1 MKNSTRRNEAKSAS
15 KREKIEKAK
24 KKKKQHRN
32 QLLSNQIANFTFWL
46 LEQINTSDIL
56 PRKIVEKQQKHIH
69 VCTNSK
75 FKDSAIC

>member
-1 MKNSTRRNEAKSAS
+1 MRQNQPANERKL
-15 KREKIEKAK
+15 KKPK

-56 PRKIVEKQQKHIH
+56 PRKIIEKQQKHIH

-75 FKDSAIC
+75 IKDSAIC

>member
-1 MKNSTRRNEAKSAS
+1 MRQNQPANERKL
-15 KREKIEKAK
+15 KKPK

-32 QLLSNQIANFTFWL
+32 QLLSNQIANFAFWL

-56 PRKIVEKQQKHIH
+56 PRKIIEKQQKHIH

-75 FKDSAIC
+75 IKDSAIC